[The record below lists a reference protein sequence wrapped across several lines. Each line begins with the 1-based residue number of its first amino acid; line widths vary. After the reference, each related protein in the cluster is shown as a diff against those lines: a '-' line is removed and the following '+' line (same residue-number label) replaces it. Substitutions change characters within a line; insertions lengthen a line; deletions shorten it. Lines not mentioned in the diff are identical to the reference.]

1 MPEGTTKNNPFF
13 VLQQQNPVLAAQY
26 SSVWDNVF
34 SYLKENCAEVAVNTW
49 LTNIYLVKVEG
60 NEITLFISNEF
71 QKEIVISHYERY
83 IKAGFKF
90 FLNRDIEI
98 RYVDT
103 RQEPE
108 ESSSLYGSSAQGQ
121 DFLGAGMDYE
131 YTFDTFIVGN
141 SNRFAH
147 AACLNVAN
155 TPAQSYNPL
164 FVYGGSG
171 LGKTHLLYAVMN
183 HIKETFPDFKVL
195 YLRGD
200 DFANELISSIQKG
213 ANTEFRSKYRGVDVL
228 LVDDIQFIAGKDMT
242 QQEFFHTFNTL
253 YEEKKQ
259 IVLTSDRPPKEMAT
273 LEDRLRT
280 RFEWGLIADIQPPDF
295 ETRAA
300 IIRRKAN
307 MIGIELSDDVVDLIS
322 NGVKTNIRQLEG
334 AVKKLKAY
342 KQLTGSNI
350 NLSVAQ
356 EAIKDILTNKN
367 TKTITC
373 EAIID
378 EVGSFYH
385 ISSSDIIG
393 KKRTNE
399 ISNPRQIAMF
409 ITREI
414 TDLSLPGI
422 GQVFGGRD
430 HTTVLHAINK
440 VEKDMEKDP
449 RLKQIISDLMKNLK
463 ES

>member
-1 MPEGTTKNNPFF
+1 MPEGTAKDNPFLL
-13 VLQQQNPVLAAQY
+13 LQQQNPTLAAQY
-26 SSVWDNVF
+26 SMTWDSVF

-49 LTNIYLVKVEG
+49 LTNIYLVNVEG
-60 NEITLFISNEF
+60 NRITLFISNEF
-71 QKEIVISHYERY
+71 QKEIVVSHYEKY

-90 FLNRDIEI
+90 FLNRDVEI
-98 RYVDT
+98 GYTDNTSVTPDAPVSYDT
-103 RQEPE
+103 ISQSPDP
-108 ESSSLYGSSAQGQ
+108 LNG
-121 DFLGAGMDYE
+121 GMDYE
-131 YTFDTFIVGN
+131 YTFETFIVGN

-171 LGKTHLLYAVMN
+171 LGKTHLLYAIMN
-183 HIKETFPDFKVL
+183 HIKEKFADFKVL

-200 DFANELISSIQKG
+200 DFANEMIASIQRG
-213 ANTEFRSKYRGVDVL
+213 TNVEFRSKYRGVDVL

-307 MIGIELSDDVVDLIS
+307 MIGINLNDDVVDLIS

-356 EAIKDILTNKN
+356 EAIKDILTSRH
-367 TKTITC
+367 TKAITPQ
-373 EAIID
+373 AIIE
-378 EVGSFYH
+378 EVSSFYH
-385 ISSSDIIG
+385 ISPTDMIG

-399 ISNPRQIAMF
+399 ISTPRQIAMY
-409 ITREI
+409 ITRDI

-422 GQVFGGRD
+422 GQIFGGRD
-430 HTTVLHAINK
+430 HTTALHAINK
-440 VEKDMEKDP
+440 IEKDIEKDP
-449 RLKQIISDLMKNLK
+449 RLKQIISDLTKNLK
-463 ES
+463 DI

>member
-1 MPEGTTKNNPFF
+1 MPESSSKNNPFF
-13 VLQQQNPVLAAQY
+13 LLQQQNPGLAAQY
-26 SSVWDNVF
+26 GSVWDNVF
-34 SYLKENCAEVAVNTW
+34 SYLKDTCAEVAVNTW
-49 LTNIYLVKVEG
+49 LTNIYLVNVEG
-60 NEITLFISNEF
+60 NQITLFISNEF
-71 QKEIVISHYERY
+71 QKEIVISHYERH

-90 FLNRDIEI
+90 FLNRDVEI
-98 RYVDT
+98 RYADQK
-103 RQEPE
+103 QEN
-108 ESSSLYGSSAQGQ
+108 ESPPVFQETVGLGS
-121 DFLGAGMDYE
+121 DFLNGGMDYE

-155 TPAQSYNPL
+155 MPAQSYNPL

-171 LGKTHLLYAVMN
+171 LGKTHLLYAIMN
-183 HIKETFPDFKVL
+183 HIKENFPDFKVL

-213 ANTEFRSKYRGVDVL
+213 TNTEFRSKYRGVDIL

-307 MIGIELSDDVVDLIS
+307 MIGIELSDDVIELIS

-367 TKTITC
+367 VKAITPD
-373 EAIID
+373 AII
-378 EVGSFYH
+378 EEISSFFH
-385 ISSSDIIG
+385 ISVSDIIG

-409 ITREI
+409 ITREM

-422 GQVFGGRD
+422 GQIFGGRD

-449 RLKQIISDLMKNLK
+449 RLKQIISDLTKNLK
-463 ES
+463 NF

>member
-1 MPEGTTKNNPFF
+1 
-13 VLQQQNPVLAAQY
+13 
-26 SSVWDNVF
+26 
-34 SYLKENCAEVAVNTW
+34 
-49 LTNIYLVKVEG
+49 
-60 NEITLFISNEF
+60 
-71 QKEIVISHYERY
+71 
-83 IKAGFKF
+83 
-90 FLNRDIEI
+90 
-98 RYVDT
+98 
-103 RQEPE
+103 
-108 ESSSLYGSSAQGQ
+108 
-121 DFLGAGMDYE
+121 
-131 YTFDTFIVGN
+131 
-141 SNRFAH
+141 
-147 AACLNVAN
+147 
-155 TPAQSYNPL
+155 
-164 FVYGGSG
+164 
-171 LGKTHLLYAVMN
+171 
-183 HIKETFPDFKVL
+183 
-195 YLRGD
+195 
-200 DFANELISSIQKG
+200 
-213 ANTEFRSKYRGVDVL
+213 
-228 LVDDIQFIAGKDMT
+228 
-242 QQEFFHTFNTL
+242 
-253 YEEKKQ
+253 
-259 IVLTSDRPPKEMAT
+259 MAT

-356 EAIKDILTNKN
+356 EAIKDILTKKN

-440 VEKDMEKDP
+440 VEKDMGKDP